1 MPPSLNDCLIFLYLT
16 RRFLFRLVAI
26 TFQIT
31 ARATYVTALDFFTP
45 SFPTFKDPETGVMLR
60 LLAYLV
66 SCANLYLYSATM
78 CTIRP
83 LLLDYLPIRDS
94 TDLAVISILS
104 SYFLFRITI
113 LTFLIRLSLL
123 TLALTYLLGVT
134 SLVPCTRESVLT
146 LCLRFLLLRLLYYTA
161 HLSAHY

>member
-1 MPPSLNDCLIFLYLT
+1 
-16 RRFLFRLVAI
+16 
-26 TFQIT
+26 
-31 ARATYVTALDFFTP
+31 
-45 SFPTFKDPETGVMLR
+45 MLR

-66 SCANLYLYSATM
+66 SRANLYLYSATM
-78 CTIRP
+78 CTTR
-83 LLLDYLPIRDS
+83 LLLPDYLPIRGF

-123 TLALTYLLGVT
+123 TLTLTCSLGVT
-134 SLVPCTRESVLT
+134 STVSCMRESVLT
-146 LCLRFLLLRLLYYTA
+146 LCLRFQLLRLLYYTA